1 VDSDIKL
8 YGRLLAYLKPYRPA
22 FALGLVGMVLVALTE
37 PLLPAMIRILLD
49 RGFGQKDVDMLWMA
63 PLALICIFLLRGVL
77 TFVTAYT
84 MSYVAQKVL
93 RDLRA
98 EMFLK
103 LTQSPVA
110 FFDHHPSSTL
120 ISKVTNDVTNVT
132 QAATHVLNVLVRDSA
147 VVVGLLAWLLWLNW
161 QLTIIAL
168 VMLPMVGLV
177 VRIFSKRLRK
187 ASKGAQEATAQLT
200 HVLQETIDCQKVVK
214 VYAGQEAERLRFAQA
229 NEVYR
234 GHQMRQTVASAA
246 IVPLTQWLAAFA
258 LSIVIYLGL
267 AQAIAGEA
275 TAGDFMGF
283 VTAMLML
290 LAPLKNLADIN
301 APLQR
306 GLAAAESA
314 FALIDS
320 AAEQDHGSKSLSRA
334 KGSLEFAGVSL
345 EYPGGAG
352 RALSGVQL
360 SVAAGE
366 RVALVGP
373 SGGGKTSLVNL
384 LPRFYSPTAGTI
396 RLDGIALEDL
406 SLSSLRAQLA
416 MVSQDVVLFNDSIAN
431 NIAYGP
437 LRGASHEK
445 VMVAARAAN
454 LADYIASLPEGLNTL
469 VGEDGVR
476 LSGGQRQRIA
486 IARAFIKDAPILIL
500 DEATS
505 ALDNESERLV
515 QESIERLMAGRTTL
529 VIAHRLSTIQ
539 NADRIVVLDHG
550 KIVEVGTHQQLL
562 AKGGT
567 YAALHALQF
576 SEVNSA

>member
-1 VDSDIKL
+1 VSSDLKL
-8 YGRLLAYLKPYRPA
+8 YGRLLSYLKPYRPA
-22 FALGLVGMVLVALTE
+22 FALGILGMVLVAMTE
-37 PLLPAMIRILLD
+37 PLFPAMIRILLD
-49 RGFGQKDVDMLWMA
+49 RGFGQKDVSMLWLA
-63 PLALICIFLLRGVL
+63 PLALMIIFMVRGVL
-77 TFVTAYT
+77 TFMTAYA

-93 RDLRA
+93 RDLRN
-98 EMFLK
+98 EMFK
-103 LTQSPVA
+103 RLTQNPVPY
-110 FFDHHPSSTL
+110 FDNNPSSTL

-147 VVVGLLAWLLWLNW
+147 MIIGLVIWLLWLNW
-161 QLTIIAL
+161 QLTLVAL
-168 VMLPMVGLV
+168 VMLPMVALV
-177 VRIFSKRLRK
+177 VRIFSKRLRR
-187 ASKGAQEATAQLT
+187 ASRGSQEATAQLT

-214 VYAGQEAERLRFAQA
+214 VYAGQQTEQRRFVDA
-229 NEVYR
+229 NEIYR
-234 GHQMRQTVASAA
+234 GHQMRQTVASAS
-246 IVPLTQWLAAFA
+246 IVPLTQLLAA
-258 LSIVIYLGL
+258 LSLSVVIYLGL
-267 AQAIAGEA
+267 AQAIQGQA

-301 APLQR
+301 TPLQR

-314 FALIDS
+314 FTLIDS
-320 AAEQDHGSKSLSRA
+320 PVEEDRGRVEVKRA
-334 KGSLEFAGVSL
+334 SGALQFHDVTLA
-345 EYPGGAG
+345 YPGGAG
-352 RALSGVQL
+352 KALSAINL
-360 SVAAGE
+360 SISAGE

-384 LPRFYSPTAGTI
+384 LPRFYTPSHGEI
-396 RLDGIALEDL
+396 LLDGVALEKL
-406 SLSSLRAQLA
+406 TLTSLRAQLA
-416 MVSQDVVLFNDSIAN
+416 MVSQDVVLFNDTIAN
-431 NIAYGP
+431 NIAYGAQ
-437 LRGASHEK
+437 RGASEAEI
-445 VMVAARAAN
+445 MAAAQAAN
-454 LADYIASLPEGLNTL
+454 LAQYIQSLPEGLNTL

-550 KIVEVGTHQQLL
+550 KIVEVGTHQELL
-562 AKGGT
+562 AKGGM

-576 SEVNSA
+576 AES

>member
-1 VDSDIKL
+1 
-8 YGRLLAYLKPYRPA
+8 
-22 FALGLVGMVLVALTE
+22 M
-37 PLLPAMIRILLD
+37 
-49 RGFGQKDVDMLWMA
+49 
-63 PLALICIFLLRGVL
+63 
-77 TFVTAYT
+77 
-84 MSYVAQKVL
+84 
-93 RDLRA
+93 
-98 EMFLK
+98 
-103 LTQSPVA
+103 
-110 FFDHHPSSTL
+110 
-120 ISKVTNDVTNVT
+120 
-132 QAATHVLNVLVRDSA
+132 
-147 VVVGLLAWLLWLNW
+147 
-161 QLTIIAL
+161 
-168 VMLPMVGLV
+168 
-177 VRIFSKRLRK
+177 
-187 ASKGAQEATAQLT
+187 
-200 HVLQETIDCQKVVK
+200 
-214 VYAGQEAERLRFAQA
+214 RFAQA

-246 IVPLTQWLAAFA
+246 IVPLTQLLAALA

-267 AQAIAGEA
+267 AQAINGQA

-301 APLQR
+301 TPLQR

-320 AAEQDHGSKSLSRA
+320 PVEQDTGVHELQRA
-334 KGSLEFAGVSL
+334 NGALQFHNVSL
-345 EYPGGAG
+345 AYPGGAG
-352 RALSGVQL
+352 NALTRVNL
-360 SVAAGE
+360 VVAAGE
-366 RVALVGP
+366 RIALVGP

-384 LPRFYSPTAGTI
+384 LPRFYTPSQGEIT
-396 RLDGIALEDL
+396 LDDISLNDLKLE
-406 SLSSLRAQLA
+406 SLRAQLA
-416 MVSQDVVLFNDSIAN
+416 MVSQDVVLFNDTIAN
-431 NIAYGP
+431 NIAYGAQ
-437 LRGASHEK
+437 RGASEAQI
-445 VMVAARAAN
+445 MAAARAAN
-454 LADYIASLPEGLNTL
+454 LAQYIESLPLGLNTL

-550 KIVEVGTHQQLL
+550 KIVEIGTHQELI

-576 SEVNSA
+576 SETTSP

>member
-1 VDSDIKL
+1 
-8 YGRLLAYLKPYRPA
+8 
-22 FALGLVGMVLVALTE
+22 MVLVALTE
-37 PLLPAMIRILLD
+37 PLFPAMIRVLLD
-49 RGFGQKDVDMLWMA
+49 RGFGQKDTAMLWMA
-63 PLALICIFLLRGVL
+63 PAALMTIFVVRGIF
-77 TFVTAYT
+77 TFMTAYT

-98 EMFLK
+98 EMFSR
-103 LTQSPVA
+103 LTQNPVPY
-110 FFDHHPSSTL
+110 FDDNPSSTL

-147 VVVGLLAWLLWLNW
+147 MIVGLVAWLFWLNW
-161 QLTIIAL
+161 QLTLVAL
-168 VMLPMVGLV
+168 LMLPMVGLV
-177 VRIFSKRLRK
+177 VRIFSKRLRR
-187 ASKGAQEATAQLT
+187 ASRGAQEATAQLT
-200 HVLQETIDCQKVVK
+200 HVLQEAIDCQKVVK
-214 VYAGQEAERLRFAQA
+214 VYAGQTTERMRFAQA

-246 IVPLTQWLAAFA
+246 IVPLTQLLAALA

-267 AQAIAGEA
+267 AQAINGQA

-301 APLQR
+301 TPLQR

-320 AAEQDHGSKSLSRA
+320 PVEQDTGVHELQRA
-334 KGSLEFAGVSL
+334 NGALQFRNVSL
-345 EYPGGAG
+345 AYPGGAG
-352 RALSGVQL
+352 NALTRVNL
-360 SVAAGE
+360 VVAAGE
-366 RVALVGP
+366 RIALVGP

-384 LPRFYSPTAGTI
+384 LPRFYTPSQGEIT
-396 RLDGIALEDL
+396 LDDISLNDLKLE
-406 SLSSLRAQLA
+406 SLRAQLA
-416 MVSQDVVLFNDSIAN
+416 MVSQDVVLFNDTIAN
-431 NIAYGP
+431 NIAYGAQ
-437 LRGASHEK
+437 RGASEAQI
-445 VMVAARAAN
+445 MAAARAAN
-454 LADYIASLPEGLNTL
+454 LAQYIESLPLGLNTL

-550 KIVEVGTHQQLL
+550 KIVEIGTHQELI

-576 SEVNSA
+576 SETTSP

>member
-1 VDSDIKL
+1 VSSDLKL
-8 YGRLLAYLKPYRPA
+8 YGRLLSYLKPYRPA
-22 FALGLVGMVLVALTE
+22 FALGILGMVLVAMTE
-37 PLLPAMIRILLD
+37 PLFPAMIRILLD
-49 RGFGQKDVDMLWMA
+49 RGFGQKDVSMLWLA
-63 PLALICIFLLRGVL
+63 PLALMIIFMVRGVL
-77 TFVTAYT
+77 TFMTAYA

-93 RDLRA
+93 RDLRN
-98 EMFLK
+98 EMFK
-103 LTQSPVA
+103 RLTQNPVPY
-110 FFDHHPSSTL
+110 FDNNPSSTL

-147 VVVGLLAWLLWLNW
+147 MIIGLVIWLLWLNW
-161 QLTIIAL
+161 QLTLVAL
-168 VMLPMVGLV
+168 VMLPMVALV
-177 VRIFSKRLRK
+177 VRIFSKRLRR
-187 ASKGAQEATAQLT
+187 ASRGSQEATAQLT

-214 VYAGQEAERLRFAQA
+214 VYAGQQTEQRRFVDA
-229 NEVYR
+229 NEIYR
-234 GHQMRQTVASAA
+234 GHQMRQTVASAS
-246 IVPLTQWLAAFA
+246 IVPLTQLLAA
-258 LSIVIYLGL
+258 LSLSVVIYLGL
-267 AQAIAGEA
+267 AQAIQGQA

-301 APLQR
+301 TPLQR

-314 FALIDS
+314 FTLIDS
-320 AAEQDHGSKSLSRA
+320 PVEEDRGSVEVKRA
-334 KGSLEFAGVSL
+334 SGALQFHDVTLA
-345 EYPGGAG
+345 YPGGAG
-352 RALSGVQL
+352 KALSAINL
-360 SVAAGE
+360 SISAGE

-384 LPRFYSPTAGTI
+384 LPRFYTPSQGEI
-396 RLDGIALEDL
+396 LLDGVALEKL
-406 SLSSLRAQLA
+406 TLTSLRAQLA
-416 MVSQDVVLFNDSIAN
+416 MVSQDVVLFNDTIAN
-431 NIAYGP
+431 NIAYGAQ
-437 LRGASHEK
+437 RGASEAEI
-445 VMVAARAAN
+445 MAAAQAAN
-454 LADYIASLPEGLNTL
+454 LAQYIQSLPEGLNTL

-550 KIVEVGTHQQLL
+550 KIVEVGTHQELI

-576 SEVNSA
+576 SETNSP